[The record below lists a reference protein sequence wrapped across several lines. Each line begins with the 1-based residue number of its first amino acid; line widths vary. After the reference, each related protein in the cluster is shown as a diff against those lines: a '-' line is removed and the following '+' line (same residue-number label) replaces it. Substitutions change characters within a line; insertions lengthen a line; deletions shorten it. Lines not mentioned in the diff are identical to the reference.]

1 MIKKVMNVQI
11 DSSLHC
17 KAKEMAIKNQTNI
30 VYEVEEALRKHI
42 QSELEKEILV
52 DSGIEILI
60 NKKSD
65 RVDKHL
71 ASYIGKL
78 DKNIYQLLASSLL
91 LLRSSRS
98 DLYEKYN
105 EEDILEFLNYKGNLL
120 SKNKVG
126 QTD

>member
-1 MIKKVMNVQI
+1 MSKKVMNVQI

-17 KAKEMAIKNQTNI
+17 KIKEMAKKNKTNI

-42 QSELEKEILV
+42 QKKSEEEILV

-60 NKKSD
+60 NNKLDKVD
-65 RVDKHL
+65 RHL

-78 DKNIYQLLASSLL
+78 DKNIYKLLASNLL
-91 LLRSSRS
+91 SLRSNRS
-98 DLYEKYN
+98 DLYEKYS
-105 EEDILEFLNYKGNLL
+105 EEEILEFLSYKGDEL
-120 SKNKVG
+120 SKNKVV